1 MVQKA
6 DTGLGATLVL
16 GTQAWAAKI
25 RMIGEIE
32 ESIEDQDVS
41 TLDTVAVKEY
51 EADDLSEPGEFDVE
65 ALFPTGI
72 ALPQL
77 GNVVVPET
85 ITITYP
91 LRTGESTAANHAGSG
106 YIKSRTWPEL
116 KPGGLQLCKLKIR
129 FDGFT
134 GPTFTP
140 SVASGG

>member
-1 MVQKA
+1 MTNKA

-25 RMIGEIE
+25 RMVGAIE
-32 ESIEDQDVS
+32 ESIDDQEVS
-41 TLDTVAVKEY
+41 TLDTVDVKEY

-65 ALFPTGI
+65 ALFPTD
-72 ALPQL
+72 ADLPNL
-77 GNVVVPET
+77 GNSAAAET

-91 LRTGESTAANHAGSG
+91 LRNAEVTAANHAGTG
-106 YIKSRTWPEL
+106 YIKSRTRPEL

-129 FDGFT
+129 FDGKT

-140 SVASGG
+140 SALV